1 MSGHE
6 LQLELLRGLPAVT
19 QQVRVSTPRGSNE
32 RTFRGATL
40 HAYAL
45 ASGLL
50 NDHSADRFA
59 ACYMLATAEDGFRVT
74 VAFAEILPSATA
86 KRILLAY
93 EQDGEP
99 VRAGIRLV
107 VPGDEL
113 GGRSAAGIVS
123 LETHEVASVE
133 PVAPGSL
140 ELAGLL
146 DHPGPVELALVE
158 AGPAHAAIDPQ
169 RVHGKEA
176 PARSYSGVKVFDLLD
191 AAGLRLDENANE
203 DFLGK
208 VVVARSA
215 DGSAVVLAGGEI
227 EPRFMNGNAL
237 VAARRDGVPLE
248 DGEGPFRLVVPYDRN
263 PGRWAKQLIGL
274 EFREG

>member
-1 MSGHE
+1 MPAQE
-6 LQLELLRGLPAVT
+6 LQLDLLRGLPAVT
-19 QQVRVSTPRGSNE
+19 QQMRVSTPRGSND

-40 HAYAL
+40 HAYAR

-50 NDHSADRFA
+50 NAHTADRFA
-59 ACYMLATAEDGFRVT
+59 ACYFLATADDGFRVA
-74 VAFAEILPSATA
+74 VAFAEVLPSATG
-86 KRILLAY
+86 KRVLLAY

-99 VRAGIRLV
+99 IRAGIRLV

-123 LETHEVASVE
+123 IETQEVLSENPTDA
-133 PVAPGSL
+133 GQL

-158 AGPAHAAIDPQ
+158 AGAASAAIEAQ
-169 RVHGKEA
+169 RVHGKET
-176 PARSYSGVKVFDLLD
+176 PPRSYTGVKVFDLLE

-203 DFLGK
+203 DFLSK
-208 VVVARSA
+208 VIVARSA
-215 DGSAVVLAGGEI
+215 DGSAAVLAGGEI
-227 EPRFMNGNAL
+227 EPRFMDGNAI
-237 VAARRDGVPLE
+237 VAARRDGNSLA

-263 PGRWAKQLIGL
+263 PGRWAKQLVRL